1 MKKQRKTLAGQLRS
15 QFYHKNRWAFGV
27 AVVSSLIGGTLNLI
41 LTWIVQQLI
50 DSVSGAAGALTLGTL
65 AKITGGFLILCTAS
79 FLLDYVSIPVFT
91 RRAMGQYKDFAF
103 GKLVEKSI
111 SSFRDESTA
120 LYLSALTNDAASIEA
135 NYLSQQLSLIT
146 KSVTFVGALALM
158 LWYSP
163 LMTVIAVAI
172 TALPFA
178 ASLLTGNRLAEAEKT
193 VSEQN
198 KDFTAALT
206 DCLSGFTV
214 VKAFQAEKEIYRLF
228 ARQNRQLEDKKFT
241 RNRIKTII
249 GMIGAMA
256 GICAQLGVFLVG
268 ALLAAT
274 GYAITAG
281 TLLLF
286 VNLMSFLIDPIAQLP
301 GLLANRKA
309 ALALMEKMADALE
322 RNPAPIGKTTV
333 NTLGRGIR
341 FQNVSFG
348 YGDGKEILHNVTVTL
363 EAGKA
368 YALVGASGSG
378 KSTLLHLLMAG
389 STDYQGNI
397 LFDDTELRD
406 ISSESLYELISNIQQ
421 NVFVFNAS
429 IRDNVTMFRDFP
441 REKIHSAI
449 CRAHLDT
456 VTAEHGEDY
465 LCGENGKNLSGGERQ
480 RISIARSLLKESKL
494 LLADEVTS
502 ALDAQTAAQV
512 TNDLLGLAGTTRIVV
527 THTLEASQLRR
538 YDGILV
544 LKNGRIVETG
554 GFDELIGQKGYF
566 YALYTVAQ

>member
-1 MKKQRKTLAGQLRS
+1 MKKQRNTLALQLRA
-15 QFYHKNRWAFGV
+15 QFYRNNKWAFGI
-27 AVVSSLIGGTLNLI
+27 AVFSSLVGGTLNLI

-50 DSVSGAAGALTLGTL
+50 DNVSGAAEALPIGML
-65 AKITGGFLILCTAS
+65 AKITGGFLLLCTVS
-79 FLLDYVSIPVFT
+79 FLLDYVSIPFFI
-91 RRAMGQYKDFAF
+91 RRAMGQYKNFAF

-111 SSFRDESTA
+111 SSFQDESIA

-146 KSVTFVGALALM
+146 KGVTFAGAFVLM

-163 LMTVIAVAI
+163 LMTAIAVMI
-172 TALPFA
+172 MSLPFA

-214 VKAFQAEKEIYRLF
+214 VKAFKAEKEIFGLF
-228 ARQNRQLEDKKFT
+228 AQQNRQLEDKKFT

-249 GMIGAMA
+249 GMIGALA
-256 GICAQLGVFLVG
+256 GICAQLGVFLAG
-268 ALLAAT
+268 AYLTAT
-274 GYAITAG
+274 GYALTAG

-286 VNLMSFLIDPIAQLP
+286 VNLMSFLIDPIAELP
-301 GLLANRKA
+301 KLLANRKA
-309 ALALMEKMADALE
+309 AFGLIDKMANALE
-322 RNPAPIGKTTV
+322 RNQAQIGK
-333 NTLGRGIR
+333 GSICSMHHGIEFR
-341 FQNVSFG
+341 HVSFG
-348 YGDGKEILHNVTVTL
+348 YDGGKEILHDVTVTL

-378 KSTLLHLLMAG
+378 KSTLLHLLMGG
-389 STDYQGNI
+389 STYYQGNI

-406 ISSESLYELISNIQQ
+406 ISTESLYELISTIQQ

-429 IRDNVTMFRDFP
+429 IRDNITMFRDFP
-441 REKIHSAI
+441 LDKIHAAI
-449 CRAHLDT
+449 CRAHLDAF
-456 VTAEHGEDY
+456 TAEHSEDY
-465 LCGENGKNLSGGERQ
+465 LCGENGKRLSGGERQ
-480 RISIARSLLKESKL
+480 RISIARSLLKESNL

-512 TNDLLGLAGTTRIVV
+512 TNDLLSLNGITRIIV
-527 THTLEASQLRR
+527 THTLEASQLRK

-544 LKNGRIVETG
+544 LKNGRIVENGT
-554 GFDELIGQKGYF
+554 FDELIEQNGYF

>member
-1 MKKQRKTLAGQLRS
+1 MKKQRKTLAGQLRA

-27 AVVSSLIGGTLNLI
+27 AVFSSLIGGTLNLI

-50 DSVSGAAGALTLGTL
+50 DSVSGAAGALPLGTL
-65 AKITGGFLILCTAS
+65 AKITGGFLVLCTAS
-79 FLLDYVSIPVFT
+79 FLLDYVSVPFFV

-163 LMTVIAVAI
+163 LMTAIAVII
-172 TALPFA
+172 TALPFV

-214 VKAFQAEKEIYRLF
+214 VKAFQAEREIYNLF
-228 ARQNRQLEDKKFT
+228 AQQNRQLEDKKFT

-268 ALLAAT
+268 AYLAAS
-274 GYAITAG
+274 GYALTAG

-286 VNLMSFLIDPIAQLP
+286 VNLMSFLIDPIAELP
-301 GLLANRKA
+301 KLLANRKA
-309 ALALMEKMADALE
+309 AFGLIERTADALE
-322 RNPAPIGKTTV
+322 RNPAQMGKACV
-333 NTLGRGIR
+333 SSLQRGIQ
-341 FQNVSFG
+341 FQHVSFG
-348 YGDGKEILHNVTVTL
+348 YGDGKEILHDVSFTL

-368 YALVGASGSG
+368 YALVGGSGSG

-429 IRDNVTMFRDFP
+429 IRDNITMFRDFP
-441 REKIHSAI
+441 KEKIHSAI
-449 CRAHLDT
+449 CRAHLDAF
-456 VTAEHGEDY
+456 TAEHSEDY
-465 LCGENGKNLSGGERQ
+465 LCGENGKKLSGGERQ
-480 RISIARSLLKESKL
+480 RISIARSLLKESNL

-512 TNDLLGLAGTTRIVV
+512 TNDLLSLTGTTRIIV

-544 LKNGRIVETG
+544 LKNGRIVEAGT
-554 GFDELIGQKGYF
+554 FDELTQQKGYF